1 MSKAEFLQEL
11 EKRLHVL
18 NEKERQDVLGEYA
31 QHIDL
36 KIANGMSEE
45 EAVKD
50 FGSIEELIGELLD
63 AYSINTEYA
72 AGETKES
79 AEKEKNIAQTVCRA
93 AGETAEKAGNALQS
107 AARTVGRAGTWLW
120 QIVKRFFLFWWNLA
134 CTMWGGSCRLIRRLC
149 GRPSPEE
156 AQSQQYQEKEE
167 KRRKQREKREERYE
181 KQREAREVR
190 CEKRRVQYEENREKR
205 RELHEERAKGLRR
218 PSLLHRFWDGCIRI
232 VKLCTIWCV
241 KLTFLICSAPF
252 LLFGLFCLFCAG
264 MLAVLMAQGYPVI
277 GIGIIAF
284 GLVLCSL
291 GTSGILLS
299 FVFGGKNGKKI
310 RQEERSIRQK
320 ELDLEEQRIRLEERR
335 IEEERMRR
343 EERREDEEKARSE
356 EQARSAEKDSANQE
370 ERRTKE
376 SRARQESRG
385 EEA

>member
-72 AGETKES
+72 SGETKES
-79 AEKEKNIAQTVCRA
+79 SEKEKNIAQTVRRA
-93 AGETAEKAGNALQS
+93 AGETAEKAGSALQS
-107 AARTVGRAGTWLW
+107 ATRAVRHAGARLW
-120 QIVKRFFLFWWNLA
+120 QLVKRFFLFWWNLA
-134 CTMWGGSCRLIRRLC
+134 CTMWDGCCRLIRRMC

-156 AQSQQYQEKEE
+156 AQSQQYQEREE
-167 KRRKQREKREERYE
+167 ARQKQRGEREERRQKQREERELR
-181 KQREAREVR
+181 RA
-190 CEKRRVQYEENREKR
+190 KRRVQYEENREKR

-218 PSLLHRFWDGCIRI
+218 PSLLRRFWDGCIRV
-232 VKLCTIWCV
+232 VKICVIGCV

-264 MLAVLMAQGYPVI
+264 MLAVLMTQGYPVI
-277 GIGIIAF
+277 GIGVIAF

-291 GTSGILLS
+291 GAAGILLS
-299 FVFGGKNGKKI
+299 FVFAGKNGKKI

-320 ELDLEEQRIRLEERR
+320 ELELEEQRIRLEERR
-335 IEEERMRR
+335 IEEERIRR
-343 EERREDEEKARSE
+343 EERRTEEN
-356 EQARSAEKDSANQE
+356 SAC
-370 ERRTKE
+370 
-376 SRARQESRG
+376 QESRG

>member
-1 MSKAEFLQEL
+1 
-11 EKRLHVL
+11 
-18 NEKERQDVLGEYA
+18 
-31 QHIDL
+31 
-36 KIANGMSEE
+36 MSEE

-93 AGETAEKAGNALQS
+93 AGETAEKAGDALQS

-134 CTMWGGSCRLIRRLC
+134 CTMWEGCCRLIRRLC

-181 KQREAREVR
+181 KQREAREVCR
-190 CEKRRVQYEENREKR
+190 EKRRVQYEENREKR

-299 FVFGGKNGKKI
+299 FVFGGKNAKKI

-320 ELDLEEQRIRLEERR
+320 ELELEEQRIRLEERR

-356 EQARSAEKDSANQE
+356 EQTRSAEKDSANQE